1 MFKVFGF
8 YKFIKI
14 KSLKKNKDFL
24 QKFLISN
31 NIRGTIIIAKEGLN
45 GTISGCVKDIDKT
58 TKKLK
63 SLFSFKLFD
72 NSNESKSKFQPFHKP
87 KVKIKKEVVPMNL
100 TINSK
105 DRNIQNHLEP
115 KDWNKLIKNKDTHI
129 IDTRKPFEYKVGT
142 FKKFDNSNESKSKF
156 QPFRKPKVKIKKE
169 VVPMNLTLNS
179 KDRNIQTHLDPKE
192 WNKLIKNKD
201 THIIDTRKPF
211 EYKVGTFK
219 KSVNPNI
226 NNFRDFP
233 KYLNKLKKNKPVAM
247 FCTGGIRCEKTSVYL
262 KKKGFENIFQLNGG
276 ILNYL
281 KKIKKTE
288 SLWKGE
294 CFVFD
299 NRISLKHELKIG
311 TYSVCSGCRMPI
323 SPKDKRSNKYEE
335 GVSCPNCHAVS
346 YTHLTLPT
354 NREV

>member
-14 KSLKKNKDFL
+14 KSLKRNKDLL
-24 QKFLISN
+24 QKFLTSN

-45 GTISGCVKDIDKT
+45 GTISGAVKDIDKII
-58 TKKLK
+58 KKLK
-63 SLFSFKLFD
+63 FLFSFKKFD

-100 TINSK
+100 T
-105 DRNIQNHLEP
+105 
-115 KDWNKLIKNKDTHI
+115 
-129 IDTRKPFEYKVGT
+129 
-142 FKKFDNSNESKSKF
+142 
-156 QPFRKPKVKIKKE
+156 
-169 VVPMNLTLNS
+169 LNS
-179 KDRNIQTHLDPKE
+179 KDRNIKTHLDPKE

-311 TYSVCSGCRMPI
+311 TYSMCSGCRMPI

-335 GVSCPNCHAVS
+335 GVSCPNCHDK
-346 YTHLTLPT
+346 LTET
-354 NREV
+354 QKSRFRMRQSQVYKAKQSRKKYIFQKEFK